1 MSAKEPVMK
10 TLPLI
15 LCLGLLACTTTP
27 VPDTVARP
35 TSSDG
40 THYRL
45 VGGTN
50 LLTCNTYGF
59 DTICR

>member
-1 MSAKEPVMK
+1 MK
-10 TLPLI
+10 PKAPATKFLPLV

-35 TSSDG
+35 ASSDG

-50 LLTCNTYGF
+50 LLTCNTWGF
-59 DTICR
+59 ETICR